1 MPVALGIGWGL
12 GELSGCGR
20 FAATCDPS
28 VAPISWAVQLGVLV
42 LLILLARLA
51 RVGVLAAFG
60 SLTPV
65 FLASVLL
72 FASDPAATDTARAIL
87 GALMAIGWG
96 VGLTIGIGREFRR
109 GARPVS

>member
-1 MPVALGIGWGL
+1 MPVALGIGWGV
-12 GELSGCGR
+12 GEISGCGR

-28 VAPISWAVQLGVLV
+28 VAPISWVVQLGVLV
-42 LLILLARLA
+42 LLIGLSRLA
-51 RVGVLAAFG
+51 RIGVLAALG

-87 GALMAIGWG
+87 GALMAVGWG
-96 VGLTIGIGREFRR
+96 VGLVYGIGRELRR
-109 GARPVS
+109 GPRPVS